1 MLRHTHPQQY
11 LLPGVIIAIFMLS
24 VIVVWGILLLRVGL
38 LLLLLRLGVLRLGVL
53 RLLISVERQTFQ
65 CA

>member
-1 MLRHTHPQQY
+1 
-11 LLPGVIIAIFMLS
+11 MLS

-65 CA
+65 CACVLIHVS